1 MRILIHG
8 INFHPEPTGIGK
20 YSGDMAASLVAMGHQ
35 VRVVAAPPYYPDW
48 RLCEDWS
55 NSYGRHTWSGVD
67 VWRIPLWVPAQPSGL
82 KRIFHLLSFSIAALP
97 VLALQLFWR
106 PQVVMVVAP
115 ALTSA
120 PGGWLTARLSGGRA
134 WLHVQD
140 FEVDAAFELGLING
154 NGLMRKVITGIEHW
168 LLQRF
173 DRVSTISWRM
183 LDRAKAK
190 GVERERLV
198 FLPNWVGD
206 QAVDDYVG
214 TRLYRQE
221 LDIPEDAVVALFSGT
236 LGGKQGLDLL
246 PEVARLIACHPRLV
260 MVICGDGVM
269 KPHLEAACEGMDN
282 VRMLPLQPAE
292 RLAELLHMADIHLLP
307 QNPGAADLVMPSK
320 LSGMLGSGRPVV
332 TTAEAGTELAH
343 AVMECGRVVPPGNAR
358 SFAQALIDL
367 AEQPRLRAELGAKA
381 NEYARKHL
389 VRSVVLGRLNMCL
402 QACTDHTTAGVE
414 LPLETTQTSGRS
426 G

>member
-20 YSGDMAASLVAMGHQ
+20 YSGDMAAGLVAMGHE

-48 RLCEDWS
+48 RVNDGWS
-55 NSYGRHTWSGVD
+55 NRYARHTWSGVD
-67 VWRIPLWVPAQPSGL
+67 VWRVPLWVPSTPSGL
-82 KRIFHLLSFSIAALP
+82 KRILHLLSFSIAALP
-97 VLALQLFWR
+97 VLAMQLFWR

-120 PGGWLTARLSGGRA
+120 PGGWLTARLCGARA

-140 FEVDAAFELGLING
+140 FEVDAAFELGLINDT
-154 NGLMRKVITGIEHW
+154 GLVRQVVTGIERW
-168 LLQRF
+168 LLKRF

-183 LDRAKAK
+183 LDRTKAK
-190 GVERERLV
+190 GVETNKLA
-198 FLPNWVGD
+198 FLPNWVSD
-206 QAVDDYVG
+206 QAVDDYAG
-214 TRLYRQE
+214 PRRYRAE
-221 LDIPEDAVVALFSGT
+221 LGIPEDAVVALFSGT

-246 PEVARLIACHPRLV
+246 PEVAKLIAQHPGLV

-269 KPHLEAACEGMDN
+269 KPQLEAACEGMAN

-332 TTAEAGTELAH
+332 VTAETGTELAY
-343 AVMECGRVVPPGNAR
+343 VVSGCGRVVPPGDATR
-358 SFAQALIDL
+358 MAQALIDL
-367 AEQPRLRAELGAKA
+367 ADQPQLRAELGVRA

-414 LPLETTQTSGRS
+414 LPLEATQTSGK
-426 G
+426 GG

>member
-20 YSGDMAASLVAMGHQ
+20 YSGDMAAGLVAMGHQ

-48 RLCEDWS
+48 RISDGWR
-55 NSYGRHTWSGVD
+55 NRYARQKWRGVD
-67 VWRIPLWVPAQPSGL
+67 VWRIPLWVPETPSGL
-82 KRIFHLLSFSIAALP
+82 KRILHLLSFSVASLP
-97 VLALQLFWR
+97 VLAAQVLWR

-140 FEVDAAFELGLING
+140 FEVDAAFQLGLINDS
-154 NGLMRKVITGIEHW
+154 GLVRKVVTGIERW
-168 LLQRF
+168 LLKRF

-183 LDRAKAK
+183 LDRTKDK
-190 GVERERLV
+190 GVEAGRLV

-206 QAVDDYVG
+206 TAIEDFTG
-214 TRLYRQE
+214 PARYRQE
-221 LDIPEDAVVALFSGT
+221 LGIPEDAVVALFSGT

-246 PEVARLIACHPRLV
+246 PEVARLIADHPCLV

-269 KPHLEAACEGMDN
+269 KPQLEAACEGMSN
-282 VRMLPLQPAE
+282 VRMLPLQPAA
-292 RLAELLHMADIHLLP
+292 RLAELLHMADIHMLP

-332 TTAEAGTELAH
+332 TTAEPGTELAH
-343 AVMECGRVVPPGNAR
+343 VVMECGRVVPPDDAR
-358 SFAQALIDL
+358 RFAEALVDL
-367 AEQPRLRAELGAKA
+367 AEQPQLRTELGRKA
-381 NEYARKHL
+381 NDYAKKHL

-414 LPLETTQTSGRS
+414 IPIETTQTSGRS